1 MNNWW
6 CTVLNW
12 GYFCW
17 GSVSTLVLAMIPSWS
32 SQMFLIFMPRLSNEF
47 QEFLGTWWLIA
58 NCSIKW
64 LNKIEEV
71 EFNLLSK
78 GTIKFLCQKSM
89 QLCYFVT
96 KSDIYFLCTF
106 CNSFF
111 VQVARYFFKKA
122 IWKEFSWVNQVLSGS
137 LLPVMGHKI
146 SSSTFSQH
154 GICQFGSFN
163 NIKQF
168 IWMAVWHYEHLF

>member
-78 GTIKFLCQKSM
+78 GAIKFLCQKSM

-168 IWMAVWHYEHLF
+168 IWMAVWYYEHLF